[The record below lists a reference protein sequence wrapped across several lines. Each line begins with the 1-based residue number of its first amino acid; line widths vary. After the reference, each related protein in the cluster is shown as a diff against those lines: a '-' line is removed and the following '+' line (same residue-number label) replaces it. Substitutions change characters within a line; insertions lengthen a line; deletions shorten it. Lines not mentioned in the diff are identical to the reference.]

1 MKVRKITAN
10 DVKRIFDRAP
20 AWDEI
25 AEEINNLVDPIRL
38 VGVMHITGVGA
49 SGEDIK
55 VQDVALTNRMLDDGK
70 GDQLAIAKSIGVKYG
85 IETVTEVSMGSLVLR

>member
-1 MKVRKITAN
+1 MKIRKITGN
-10 DVKRIFDRAP
+10 DVERISHNAP
-20 AWDEI
+20 TWDEI

-55 VQDVALTNRMLDDGK
+55 VQDVALTNRMLDGDK
-70 GDQLAIAKSIGVKYG
+70 GDPWVIAKSIGVKYG
-85 IETVTEVSMGSLVLR
+85 IETVTEVSMGSMPR